1 MKRLEYL
8 VELNLNMNNFIK
20 VLLVFKKLKFLLRF
34 DFSENSIDSLNG
46 LDKLCKIQILV
57 VDNNILILVFKEV
70 CYLKRLEIFWC
81 RNNYVKDIGVEIW
94 QMKQFR
100 DLDIFNNKLLI
111 FLIDVLF
118 FLSLEILN
126 VS

>member
-1 MKRLEYL
+1 
-8 VELNLNMNNFIK
+8 MNNFIK

-57 VDNNILILVFKEV
+57 VDNNKLILVFKEV

-81 RNNYVKDIGVEIW
+81 SNNYVKDIGVEIW